1 MIFKKNQRR
10 ERAAIGTGSVAD
22 IAFLLLIFFLVATT
36 IDSDKG
42 IQAKL
47 PPFVEEEPDVCFRV
61 SERNLLRIL
70 VNAEDEL
77 LVEGK
82 QDKISNLKER
92 TKEFI
97 LNPSNNDDLAQS
109 PVNAIISLQNDRGT
123 SYDAYLQVYNELR
136 AAYNEIWKEIAM
148 ERYGKSYDDL
158 DFEFKKNIRADFPLI
173 ISEAEPTDFA
183 EK

>member
-1 MIFKKNQRR
+1 MIFKKSQRR

-36 IDSDKG
+36 IDTDKG

-47 PPFVEEEPDVCFRV
+47 PPYEEEPPIADVNR
-61 SERNLLRIL
+61 RNVLSIL
-70 VNAEDEL
+70 INANDEL
-77 LVEGK
+77 LIRGEEENVA
-82 QDKISNLKER
+82 QLKER

-97 LNPSNNDDLAQS
+97 LNPSNDESLAQN
-109 PVNAIISLQNDRGT
+109 PVNAVISLKNDRGT
-123 SYDAYLQVYNELR
+123 SYNAYIQVYNELR
-136 AAYNEIWKEIAM
+136 AAYSEIHNEVAM
-148 ERYGKSYDDL
+148 KRYGKSYDDL
-158 DFEFKKNIRADFPLI
+158 DFEFKKSIRNDFPLV